1 MKTIKRLFV
10 LFIISLAIA
19 LIYYFTA
26 DDVVVSSWSTKVG
39 EIVAITVPVFI
50 LISLLYFVN
59 RAVVRSVRG
68 ITKKSPPKKEGQDI
82 V

>member
-1 MKTIKRLFV
+1 MTTIKRLFV

-19 LIYYFTA
+19 LIYYFTS
-26 DDVVVSSWSTKVG
+26 DDVVVSSWSTKIG
-39 EIVAITVPVFI
+39 EIVFVTIPVFI

-59 RAVVRSVRG
+59 RAVVKSVKG
-68 ITKKSPPKKEGQDI
+68 IAKKSPPKKEGQDT

>member
-19 LIYYFTA
+19 LVYYFTA

-39 EIVAITVPVFI
+39 EVIAVTVPVFI

-59 RAVVRSVRG
+59 RAMVRSVKG
-68 ITKKSPPKKEGQDI
+68 MAKKSPPKKEGQDT